1 MSQPIYTKP
10 NFNNKVKILINGKK
24 VSEHPAMS
32 KHARYIN
39 FISERITPVIK
50 ENEETDSF
58 DIDLEKY
65 MYDIIAK
72 YMEDKKQTPPPSS
85 KKIKRDKLKSFS

>member
-65 MYDIIAK
+65 VYDILAK
-72 YMEDKKQTPPPSS
+72 YMEDKTVKQAPSTKRAN
-85 KKIKRDKLKSFS
+85 KKG